1 MAFHTLW
8 ILGEQD
14 HCSFRWDFI
23 FIILYFI
30 FCRLLFVRKPRN
42 HWVCNFILLSIF
54 FWCFHCIYRMF
65 LFIKCVDI
73 YVREIFSRL
82 NLKII
87 TFQIF
92 HITVCLICKKKRRS
106 FSISNNIWKVHS
118 IVSRYAMGAD
128 SLHPKSTL
136 MSYDIAEQLCQDSL
150 HSFIYLFFKCFQLE
164 KRIFV
169 YFCCYWL

>member
-14 HCSFRWDFI
+14 YCSFRWDFI

-42 HWVCNFILLSIF
+42 HWVCNFFLLSIF

-87 TFQIF
+87 RFQIF
-92 HITVCLICKKKRRS
+92 HITVCLICKKKGDH
-106 FSISNNIWKVHS
+106 FQ
-118 IVSRYAMGAD
+118 
-128 SLHPKSTL
+128 SLIIFEKCIL
-136 MSYDIAEQLCQDSL
+136 LCQDMPWELTAYIPS
-150 HSFIYLFFKCFQLE
+150 QL
-164 KRIFV
+164 
-169 YFCCYWL
+169 

>member
-14 HCSFRWDFI
+14 YCSFRWDFI

-87 TFQIF
+87 RFQIF
-92 HITVCLICKKKRRS
+92 HITVCLICKKKGDH
-106 FSISNNIWKVHS
+106 FQ
-118 IVSRYAMGAD
+118 
-128 SLHPKSTL
+128 SLIIFEKCIL
-136 MSYDIAEQLCQDSL
+136 LCQDMPWELTAYIPS
-150 HSFIYLFFKCFQLE
+150 QL
-164 KRIFV
+164 
-169 YFCCYWL
+169 